1 MPYNLFKKES
11 NQKLSVWVYLGG
23 LALSFLGGYIN
34 VSMLYIFAIPV
45 SHMSGAVSKIGIDL
59 GNENYHDLG
68 LIALIL
74 ICFFTGAIISGVLVT
89 SNKLRPS
96 YQYSII
102 LTVETICLLIAALS
116 VSSNQS
122 LAIAFSAMACGVQN
136 SMASSYQ
143 GLIIRT
149 THVTGV
155 VTDLGFMVGSF
166 MRSKRIKLWKVLL
179 LSIII
184 FGYGSGGIVSAFCQK
199 LFGNV
204 SAYISFVISLLIT
217 IAYLITDLRLKRRRY
232 ARNNSPH

>member
-1 MPYNLFKKES
+1 MPYNLFEKES
-11 NQKLSVWVYLGG
+11 NKQLSAWIYWGG
-23 LALSFLGGYIN
+23 FSLSFLGGYIN

-74 ICFFTGAIISGVLVT
+74 ICFFTGAIISGILVT

-96 YQYSII
+96 YHYSII
-102 LTVETICLLIAALS
+102 LTIETICLLIAALS
-116 VSSNQS
+116 ISDNQS

-136 SMASSYQ
+136 SMASSYK

-166 MRSKRIKLWKVLL
+166 IRSKRIKLWKVLL
-179 LSIII
+179 LLIII
-184 FGYGSGGIVSAFCQK
+184 CGYGSGGIVSAFCQK

-204 SAYISFVISLLIT
+204 SAYISFGISLLIT
-217 IAYLITDLRLKRRRY
+217 ISYFITNYRQRSFKI
-232 ARNNSPH
+232 S